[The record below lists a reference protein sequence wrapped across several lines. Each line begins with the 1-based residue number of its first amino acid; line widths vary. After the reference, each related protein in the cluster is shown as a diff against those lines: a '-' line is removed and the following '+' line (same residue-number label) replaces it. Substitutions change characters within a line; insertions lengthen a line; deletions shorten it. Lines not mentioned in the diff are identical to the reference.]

1 VKILI
6 IHNRYQQRGGEDTTY
21 EQELELLTQTEEV
34 KTIIFQNANGW
45 RGALQFFFCIWN
57 IRSASKIR
65 RAIVEFNPDIVHVH
79 NWYYA
84 IGPLVIRTVHKMGI
98 PVVLTIQNFRLLC
111 PSSTLLYKGDLFL
124 DSIHAS
130 FPWKAVWKKLYR
142 NSFILTLWL
151 AFIIWFHKK
160 KGTWKMT
167 DRYILQTELAKS
179 VYISSSLGT
188 RESQFSVKPNFIRD
202 PLKDPVEREQF
213 FLYVG
218 RLASEKGIDTLL
230 EAFVNTKQELYIGG
244 DGPLKQLVL
253 QSCNEN
259 PNIRYLGMLDKNTV
273 NNRMRRCSALIFP
286 SVWYEGMPLTL
297 IEAFSLGTP
306 VIASNLGAMSSMI
319 RDGYNGFH
327 FSAGNS
333 GELSEKI
340 SDWVRMGK
348 SDKIR
353 FSENARR
360 EFELLYTP
368 EHNKEQILSI
378 YRSVMGNKVC

>member
-1 VKILI
+1 
-6 IHNRYQQRGGEDTTY
+6 
-21 EQELELLTQTEEV
+21 
-34 KTIIFQNANGW
+34 
-45 RGALQFFFCIWN
+45 
-57 IRSASKIR
+57 
-65 RAIVEFNPDIVHVH
+65 
-79 NWYYA
+79 
-84 IGPLVIRTVHKMGI
+84 
-98 PVVLTIQNFRLLC
+98 
-111 PSSTLLYKGDLFL
+111 
-124 DSIHAS
+124 
-130 FPWKAVWKKLYR
+130 
-142 NSFILTLWL
+142 
-151 AFIIWFHKK
+151 
-160 KGTWKMT
+160 MT

-340 SDWVRMGK
+340 SDWVSMGK